1 MSVPGD
7 GHVSGSVNSK
17 QIRRVAKSGR
27 AQACGGAKVK
37 CSVTVAPPQHLWTP
51 GNARDDES
59 VLRRS
64 RSQLD
69 GAALRT
75 RRIGVDNA
83 TAIANL
89 H

>member
-51 GNARDDES
+51 SNGRDDDS

-64 RSQLD
+64 RPQLG
-69 GAALRT
+69 GAPLKT
-75 RRIGVDNA
+75 RRLCALNA
-83 TAIANL
+83 TAIVNF